1 MNYINQDN
9 DLILVSIL
17 NGMYNDNVTQINNMN
32 ASINNLTAAN
42 AQIRQLLVQTLR
54 NSNRRTGINP
64 TTRPSRGHDNHY
76 VNNTY
81 GRAAQ
86 SYGAA
91 GRGRRSPYT
100 PENARRHQSYTVRD
114 DRADT
119 IFSTTFSSF
128 FDPVA
133 VYPTQ
138 TQIDI
143 ATRRVRYR
151 DVATPRNIA
160 CPISMV
166 DFSDNDIV
174 TVIRHCGHIFATDQL
189 NIWFATHCT
198 CPVCRFDIRAAP
210 ITNTVSVNDA
220 SGNSTPLPSIPQTI
234 PVVSENVRPPSL
246 NTAAVI
252 PPAVP
257 TIYDSLLNNFQSVEA
272 VASMFTDP
280 SGNYMYTDSDP
291 IALFN
296 LISRINDTY
305 SRN

>member
-1 MNYINQDN
+1 MNFVSADN
-9 DLILVSIL
+9 DLILASIL
-17 NGMYNDNVTQINNMN
+17 NGMYRDNVTQINNMN
-32 ASINNLTAAN
+32 NSINNLN
-42 AQIRQLLVQTLR
+42 AVNSQIRQLLVQTLR

-64 TTRPSRGHDNHY
+64 AARPYRGHDNQY
-76 VNNTY
+76 ANNTY
-81 GRAAQ
+81 GRAGPA
-86 SYGAA
+86 YGAA
-91 GRGRRSPYT
+91 GRGRRHQPYT
-100 PENARRHQSYTVRD
+100 HRD
-114 DRADT
+114 EQPDA
-119 IFSTTFSSF
+119 IFSNAFSGF

-151 DVATPRNIA
+151 DVAAPRNIA

-166 DFSDNDIV
+166 DFTDNDIV

-189 NIWFATHCT
+189 NIWFATNCT

-210 ITNTVSVNDA
+210 INNTSAANDA
-220 SGNSTPLPSIPQTI
+220 SVNNAPLTSPQPTTPAVP
-234 PVVSENVRPPSL
+234 VSENAPL
-246 NTAAVI
+246 NPDAAA

-257 TIYDSLLNNFQSVEA
+257 TIYDSILNNFQSVEA

>member
-42 AQIRQLLVQTLR
+42 AQIRHLLVQTLR

-100 PENARRHQSYTVRD
+100 PENARRHQAYTPRD
-114 DRADT
+114 DQPNT
-119 IFSTTFSSF
+119 IFSTTFSAF

-151 DVATPRNIA
+151 DVVTPRNIA

-166 DFSDNDIV
+166 DFTDNDIV

-198 CPVCRFDIRAAP
+198 CPVCRFDIRLAP
-210 ITNTVSVNDA
+210 ITNTSTVNDA
-220 SGNSTPLPSIPQTI
+220 SGNSAALPSIPPITPI
-234 PVVSENVRPPSL
+234 VSENARASPL
-246 NTAAVI
+246 NAAAAT

-280 SGNYMYTDSDP
+280 SGNYMYSDSDP

>member
-1 MNYINQDN
+1 MNYLSTDN
-9 DLILVSIL
+9 DLILASIL

-42 AQIRQLLVQTLR
+42 SQIRQLLVQTLR

-64 TTRPSRGHDNHY
+64 AAQPSRVHDNRY
-76 VNNTY
+76 TNNTY

-86 SYGAA
+86 SYG
-91 GRGRRSPYT
+91 RGRRPSYT
-100 PENARRHQSYTVRD
+100 PENSRRHQPYTHGD
-114 DRADT
+114 DQPDA
-119 IFSTTFSSF
+119 IFSNAFSGF

-151 DVATPRNIA
+151 DVVAPRNIA

-166 DFSDNDIV
+166 DFTDNDIV

-198 CPVCRFDIRAAP
+198 CPVCRFDIRSAP
-210 ITNTVSVNDA
+210 INNTSVVNDV
-220 SGNSTPLPSIPQTI
+220 SGNNAP
-234 PVVSENVRPPSL
+234 
-246 NTAAVI
+246 I
-252 PPAVP
+252 PPTTPIEPVPENAHPATVAPSAMP
-257 TIYDSLLNNFQSVEA
+257 TIYNSILNNFQSVEA

-296 LISRINDTY
+296 LIARINNTH

>member
-1 MNYINQDN
+1 MNYLHQDN

-32 ASINNLTAAN
+32 ASINNLN
-42 AQIRQLLVQTLR
+42 AVNSQIRQLLVQTLR
-54 NSNRRTGINP
+54 NSNRRPVINP
-64 TTRPSRGHDNHY
+64 TRPSRGHDNNY
-76 VNNTY
+76 ANATY

-86 SYGAA
+86 SYGTA
-91 GRGRRSPYT
+91 GRGRRPSYT
-100 PENARRHQSYTVRD
+100 SENARRHQAYTPRD
-114 DRADT
+114 DQPNT
-119 IFSTTFSSF
+119 IFSTTFSAF

-166 DFSDNDIV
+166 DFTDNDIV

-198 CPVCRFDIRAAP
+198 CPVCRFDIRSEPIAAP
-210 ITNTVSVNDA
+210 STVNDA
-220 SGNSTPLPSIPQTI
+220 SGNSAPLLSIPPITPEVPE
-234 PVVSENVRPPSL
+234 PVRTAPL
-246 NTAAVI
+246 NTAAAT

-280 SGNYMYTDSDP
+280 SGNYMYSDSDP

>member
-1 MNYINQDN
+1 MNNITADN
-9 DLILVSIL
+9 DLILASIL

-42 AQIRQLLVQTLR
+42 SQIRQLLVQTLR
-54 NSNRRTGINP
+54 NSTRRIGINP
-64 TTRPSRGHDNHY
+64 AARPSRGHDNHY
-76 VNNTY
+76 ANTPY
-81 GRAAQ
+81 GRTAQ
-86 SYGAA
+86 SYGTA
-91 GRGRRSPYT
+91 GRGRRPSYT
-100 PENARRHQSYTVRD
+100 PENARRYQPYTPRD
-114 DRADT
+114 DLRDT
-119 IFSTTFSSF
+119 MFSSF

-151 DVATPRNIA
+151 DVSAPRNIA

-174 TVIRHCGHIFATDQL
+174 TVIRQCGHIFATDQL
-189 NIWFATHCT
+189 NIWFATNCT
-198 CPVCRFDIRAAP
+198 CPVCRFDIRMAP
-210 ITNTVSVNDA
+210 IANTTTVNDA
-220 SGNSTPLPSIPQTI
+220 SGDSAPLPSIPSTN
-234 PVVSENVRPPSL
+234 PAPHVSEHAHDPPL
-246 NTAAVI
+246 NTNTAI
-252 PPAVP
+252 PPAAP
-257 TIYDSLLNNFQSVEA
+257 TIYDSILNNFQTVEA
-272 VASMFTDP
+272 VASIFTDP